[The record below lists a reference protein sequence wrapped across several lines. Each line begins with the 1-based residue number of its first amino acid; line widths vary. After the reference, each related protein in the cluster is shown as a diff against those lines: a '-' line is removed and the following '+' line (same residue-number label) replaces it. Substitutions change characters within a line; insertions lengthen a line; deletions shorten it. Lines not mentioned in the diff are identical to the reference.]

1 MFKSIFSFS
10 SRTCFF
16 KVFFY
21 HPRLLLPFNRKSKVI
36 FKTLSSSILSS
47 CLLHIASFAFANPS
61 TVFISP
67 ASFFFLFATFR
78 PPVVLA
84 ESLSVLVK
92 IFFHFLL
99 KHYISLA
106 YIIVDLMQ
114 QQQYTLSF
122 IFSRNL

>member
-10 SRTCFF
+10 YRTCFF

-67 ASFFFLFATFR
+67 ASFFFFFLQLSDHPWFSRNLFLF
-78 PPVVLA
+78 
-84 ESLSVLVK
+84 SLK
-92 IFFHFLL
+92 FFFHFLL
-99 KHYISLA
+99 KHHISLA
-106 YIIVDLMQ
+106 YIIVDLT